1 MLYCESGFDINTME
15 LAGIYIRH
23 YRCFHNQFFSLH
35 PLIKGFVRKDHHQS
49 IKLIKTD
56 DFDLFRERKI
66 NVKVLCG
73 KNGSGKS
80 TLIQLIRHDDIPADC
95 CAFVFMD
102 ADERIAA
109 SNTINID
116 FKGKIRLLQ
125 NKKEFSIAT
134 DLNAAKPFDDNEEE
148 ISFWNTFVYRY
159 LETPELFSLKNDGE
173 LLTHYEIQLKKDFVR
188 TYVAPFFAKKMG
200 IDYHIISL
208 DYYVKYPLYLLIA
221 FELQD
226 VIYEDLA
233 DSINFNSENGFVKYV
248 DKIFPQVAK
257 YNEELQ
263 NVLFNKNYSTK
274 AIITEIPYKA
284 YKLTS
289 KEELVKNYNIIE
301 RILDKTKASIDF
313 QKLDIDFF
321 SFTPLKIIGQDKRY
335 LHNLSDGERYRLYN
349 RQKIHTSLW
358 QVRDSKG
365 YLVYFDEP
373 EKHYHPELSRFFWMN
388 LIKEIEFT
396 RKFEYK
402 QIEALDGL
410 TDSQKKEMKKIIR
423 ERYFTV
429 IVATHNPFLLSDLFR
444 QNILALEKNKNGQ
457 IQEIEIKNT
466 FAGNIAEILC
476 DSMFMEGMIG
486 AFAEEEIKKL
496 LRKSPDARNNERKRM
511 LIERISD
518 PLLKAA
524 LTSEVSL

>member
-1 MLYCESGFDINTME
+1 MLYCESDFDINTME

-35 PLIKGFVRKDHHQS
+35 PLIKGFVRNDRHQS
-49 IKLIKTD
+49 VKLLKTD

-80 TLIQLIRHDDIPADC
+80 TLIQLIRHDDVPKNC
-95 CAFVFMD
+95 CVLIFMD
-102 ADERIAA
+102 ASERIAA
-109 SNTINID
+109 SNEINVE
-116 FKGKIRLLQ
+116 FKGRMCLLQ

-134 DLNAAKPFDDNEEE
+134 DLNAAKPYDDNEEE
-148 ISFWNTFVYRY
+148 ICFWNTFVYRY
-159 LETPELFSLKNDGE
+159 LDTPELFSFKNDGD

-233 DSINFNSENGFVKYV
+233 DSINFNSENGFVKCI
-248 DKIFPQVAK
+248 DKNFPQVAR
-257 YNEELQ
+257 YNKELQ
-263 NVLFNKNYSTK
+263 NILFNKDYSTNS
-274 AIITEIPYKA
+274 IITEIPYKI
-284 YKLTS
+284 YKLTT
-289 KEELVKNYNIIE
+289 KEDIIKNYNLLE
-301 RILDKTKASIDF
+301 KILDKTRDSIGF
-313 QKLDIDFF
+313 QELDIDFF

-335 LHNLSDGERYRLYN
+335 LHDLSDGERSRLYN

-365 YLVYFDEP
+365 YQVCFDEP
-373 EKHYHPELSRFFWMN
+373 EMHYHPEMSRFFWMN

-396 RKFEYK
+396 RNFEYK
-402 QIEALDGL
+402 RIEALKGL

-423 ERYFTV
+423 KRFFTV

-486 AFAEEEIKKL
+486 AFAEDEIKKL
-496 LRKSPDARNNERKRM
+496 LRKSSDVKNNERKRM

>member
-1 MLYCESGFDINTME
+1 MLYCEPSFDINTME

-35 PLIKGFVRKDHHQS
+35 PLIKGIVRKDHHQS

-80 TLIQLIRHDDIPADC
+80 TLIQLIRNDDIPTDSC
-95 CAFVFMD
+95 VLIFID
-102 ADERIAA
+102 ASERIAA
-109 SNTINID
+109 SNMINVD
-116 FKGKIRLLQ
+116 FKGKIRILQ
-125 NKKEFSIAT
+125 YKKEFSIAT
-134 DLNAAKPFDDNEEE
+134 DLNAAKPYDDNEEE

-159 LETPELFSLKNDGE
+159 LDTPELFSFKNDGE
-173 LLTHYEIQLKKDFVR
+173 LLTHYEIQIKKDFIR

-200 IDYHIISL
+200 IDYHIVLL
-208 DYYVKYPLYLLIA
+208 DYYVKYPLYLWVA
-221 FELQD
+221 FDLQD

-233 DSINFNSENGFVKYV
+233 NSIQFKSEDDFVKCI
-248 DKIFPQVAK
+248 DKHFPQVAK
-257 YNEELQ
+257 YNKELQ
-263 NVLFNKNYSTK
+263 NILFYKNDSSK
-274 AIITEIPYKA
+274 NFISVIPYKT

-289 KEELVKNYNIIE
+289 KEELIKSYNQIE
-301 RILDKTKASIDF
+301 RILDKTRNSIGF
-313 QKLDIDFF
+313 QELNIDFF
-321 SFTPLKIIGQDKRY
+321 SITPLKIIDQDKRY
-335 LHNLSDGERYRLYN
+335 LYDLSDGERSRLYN

-365 YLVYFDEP
+365 FQVCFDEP
-373 EKHYHPELSRFFWMN
+373 ERHYHPEMSRFFWMN

-396 RKFEYK
+396 RNFEYK
-402 QIEALDGL
+402 RIEALDDL
-410 TDSQKKEMKKIIR
+410 TVSQKKELKEIIR
-423 ERYFTV
+423 KRFFTI

-444 QNILALEKNKNGQ
+444 QNILALEKNKKGQ

-486 AFAEEEIKKL
+486 AFAEDEIKKIT
-496 LRKSPDARNNERKRM
+496 RKSSDVKNNARKRL